1 MCIDP
6 EDLDAVEQARD
17 DFCAAMRH
25 EIRTPLNGLLGML
38 DTLLGSDLRPVQ
50 REQALTALASA
61 RELAEL
67 LTVHCGC
74 PEEEE
79 ARPEPR
85 APKGLHVL
93 VVDDNHTNRM
103 VVEAMLGMHGC
114 TIHLASDGG
123 EAVQL
128 IRGGLLCDLILMDIQ
143 MPGMDGL
150 TATRFIRN
158 LTGPQRDVPIVALTA
173 AVESAQQAACFAAG
187 MDGFVAKPIEHRALL
202 TAIVEATAP
211 KGYLQPLRISV

>member
-6 EDLDAVEQARD
+6 TDVAAIEQARE

-50 REQALTALASA
+50 RDQALTARASA

-74 PEEEE
+74 PEDE
-79 ARPEPR
+79 APQLRSPH
-85 APKGLHVL
+85 GLHVL
-93 VVDDNHTNRM
+93 VVDDNRTNQM

-114 TIHLASDGG
+114 TIHLASDGA
-123 EAVQL
+123 EAVRL
-128 IRGGLLCDLILMDIQ
+128 VRNGLPCDLILMDVQ
-143 MPGMDGL
+143 MPEMDGL

-158 LTGPQRDVPIVALTA
+158 LAGPQRDVPIVALTA
-173 AVESAQQAACFAAG
+173 AVEPAQQAACFTAG
-187 MDGFVAKPIEHRALL
+187 MDGFVSKPIEHRALL
-202 TAIVEATAP
+202 TAVVKATTP
-211 KGYLQPLRISV
+211 RPYLQPLRISV